1 MLLPTYINVNRG
13 GIPAIS
19 SLSVNVTTT
28 EVQFDFNNHRNI
40 GAPFRGLLI
49 VRLNQAIPTGTTT
62 TLPVVFTSSGGNP
75 QRLTGFNGADI
86 TVAQISGTGI
96 YLCWHTTNTLQ
107 LLTGIAFQNLR
118 NSYLSCIKILSLLW
132 KLVRLLTYQ
141 FLSME
146 TQECIIRK

>member
-40 GAPFRGLLI
+40 GTPFRVLLI
-49 VRLNQAIPTGTTT
+49 VRLNQAIPT
-62 TLPVVFTSSGGNP
+62 VVFTSSGGNP

-96 YLCWHTTNTLQ
+96 YLCWFEHTTNTLQ
-107 LLTGIAFQNLR
+107 LLTG
-118 NSYLSCIKILSLLW
+118 
-132 KLVRLLTYQ
+132 VV
-141 FLSME
+141 
-146 TQECIIRK
+146 